1 MRKALILAMGYL
13 EAGLAEAAADAAREA
28 LAAAED
34 DGEAHFV
41 LGCALERLERSEAA
55 LPHLRRAAA
64 LCPDDATVRHA
75 LGLCLY
81 RKGLPDEA
89 LGHLRHAV
97 AHDPNPDFAETLGAC
112 LMTLLRPDEAEPFLR
127 RVADARPD
135 DPTAWANLGAALVD
149 VNRCEDARA
158 ACDRALSADPE
169 HVEAHMS
176 RALANLLAGDWAAAW
191 PEYEWRW
198 RRPVFQAAYPEPAC
212 PRWRGEALGSDA
224 RLWVRGEQGFGD
236 HVQFARFVPLAA
248 ARAGCPVVISAPPA
262 LHRLLAAVPGVA
274 ACVATNAVPEGCVA
288 QVPMMSLPGVFGTV
302 PETVP
307 GPFPY
312 LSAPDAPV
320 LPDAGGRPR
329 IGVVWGDKPK
339 PRSRAIDPVLIAD
352 ALAGLDLAVFSLQA
366 DARRAE
372 IPEGSGWIDLS
383 PMLVDFAATA
393 ALIRGL
399 DALISVDTAALHL
412 AGGLGVPVYI
422 LLVKG
427 ADWRWMRDA
436 TTTPWYPSARL
447 LRQERPRDWSRP
459 LAELRERLMSRDYD
473 R

>member
-13 EAGLAEAAADAAREA
+13 EAGLDAAARDAAREA
-28 LAAAED
+28 LDAGAD
-34 DGEAHFV
+34 DGETHFI
-41 LGCALERLERSEAA
+41 LGCALERLEQPDAA

-64 LCPDDATVRHA
+64 LCPDDATIRHA

-81 RKGLPDEA
+81 RRGAPEEA
-89 LGHLRHAV
+89 LGHLRAAAV
-97 AHDPNPDFAETLGAC
+97 DANPDFAETLGAC
-112 LMTLLRPDEAEPFLR
+112 LMTLLRPDEAEPHLR
-127 RVADARPD
+127 RVAEARPH

-149 VNRCEDARA
+149 VNRCEDAIA
-158 ACDRALSADPE
+158 ACDRALAIDPD

-198 RRPVFQAAYPEPAC
+198 QRPVFAAAYPETSC
-212 PRWRGEALGSDA
+212 PRWRGEVLGSGA
-224 RLWVRGEQGFGD
+224 QLWVRGEQGFGD

-248 ARAGCPVVISAPPA
+248 ARANCPVVVSAPPA
-262 LHRLLAAVPGVA
+262 LHRLLGGIPGVA
-274 ACVATNAVPEGCVA
+274 ACVATNAAPPGASACI
-288 QVPMMSLPGVFGTV
+288 PMMSLPGLFGTV
-302 PETVP
+302 PGTVP

-312 LSAPDAPV
+312 LAAPELPC

-329 IGVVWGDKPK
+329 VGVVWGDKPK
-339 PRSRAIDPVLIAD
+339 PRSRAIDPNLVAA
-352 ALAGLDLAVFSLQA
+352 ALDGLGLAVFSLQA
-366 DARRAE
+366 DDRADD
-372 IPEGSGWIDLS
+372 IPAGSGWIDLRAE
-383 PMLVDFAATA
+383 MTDFAATA
-393 ALIRGL
+393 ALIGQM
-399 DALISVDTAALHL
+399 DAVISVDTAALHL

-427 ADWRWMRDA
+427 ADWRWMRDRDR
-436 TTTPWYPSARL
+436 TPWYPSARL

-459 LAELRERLMSRDYD
+459 LAELRAALAARDYD